1 MTVEYSN
8 LTSLPNF
15 SFVGDAAKRLPPQFN
30 IRRSPFTTF
39 LSSLAVN
46 NQDWDIKVHRCSSYN
61 DLTVEV
67 RVAHIRKNGE
77 ALGTVKYDYHGRTLK
92 FHITN
97 DRINSELARGSFKVT
112 ADINKAISIVGK
124 YFRPKNNNELMESA
138 VAEALR
144 FMRTLR
150 LDTERQREG
159 VKMDMRIT
167 ALDFAL
173 ENREAF
179 SAFLAT
185 KNEANKLDNMDN
197 LNQSIRQIDAINN
210 TNSALVI
217 AKDGEYVVRCL
228 EFPDGK
234 VMQPNELPI
243 RFWRNLGMLKLTEN
257 GAFVGDVGCRVDE
270 NIYIVKEFTSE

>member
-1 MTVEYSN
+1 MTTEYSN

-15 SFVGDAAKRLPPQFN
+15 SFTGEAVKRLPPQFN

-46 NQDWDIKVHRCSSYN
+46 NQDWEIRVHRCNSYN
-61 DLTVEV
+61 DPVEI
-67 RVAHIRKNGE
+67 RIAHIRKNGE
-77 ALGTVKYDYHGRTLK
+77 QLGVVKYDYHGRTLK
-92 FHITN
+92 FYITN

-124 YFRPKNNNELMESA
+124 YFRPKNDDELMESA
-138 VAEALR
+138 VAEASRFIRQLR
-144 FMRTLR
+144 F
-150 LDTERQREG
+150 DTERQREG
-159 VKMDMRIT
+159 VKMGMRIT

-173 ENREAF
+173 DNREAF

-185 KNEANKLDNMDN
+185 RNEAGKLDNMDN
-197 LNQSIRQIDAINN
+197 LNQSVKQIDAINN

-243 RFWRNLGMLKLTEN
+243 RFWRNLGMLKLTEK
-257 GAFVGDVGCRVDE
+257 GAFVGDVGCRVDD

>member
-1 MTVEYSN
+1 MTIEYSN

-15 SFVGDAAKRLPPQFN
+15 SFVGEAAKRLPPQFS

-46 NQDWDIKVHRCSSYN
+46 NQDWEIRVHRCSSYN
-61 DLTVEV
+61 DPVEI
-67 RVAHIRKNGE
+67 RIAHIRKNGE
-77 ALGTVKYDYHGRTLK
+77 QLGVVKYDYHGRTLK
-92 FHITN
+92 FYITN
-97 DRINSELARGSFKVT
+97 DRINSELARGSFKIT

-124 YFRPKNNNELMESA
+124 YFRPKNDDELMEVA
-138 VAEALR
+138 VAEASRFIRQLR
-144 FMRTLR
+144 F
-150 LDTERQREG
+150 DTERQREG

-173 ENREAF
+173 GNREAF

-185 KNEANKLDNMDN
+185 RNEASKLDNMDN
-197 LNQSIRQIDAINN
+197 LNQSVRQIDAINN

-243 RFWRNLGMLKLTEN
+243 RFWRNLGMLKLTEK